1 MIDNGEMNQI
11 FIFLLRSMELVLY
24 DWGMRMLKL
33 WFVLQ
38 RCIKSRENIK
48 LVMEYSLKE
57 LRQGAKD

>member
-1 MIDNGEMNQI
+1 
-11 FIFLLRSMELVLY
+11 
-24 DWGMRMLKL
+24 MLKL

-48 LVMEYSLKE
+48 SVMEYSLKE